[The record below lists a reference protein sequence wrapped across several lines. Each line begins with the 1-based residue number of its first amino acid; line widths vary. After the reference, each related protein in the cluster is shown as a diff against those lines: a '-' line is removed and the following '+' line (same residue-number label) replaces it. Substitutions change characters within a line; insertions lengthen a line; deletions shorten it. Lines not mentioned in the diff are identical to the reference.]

1 MDPKKLAVV
10 PVKSAIDP
18 PKPAADS
25 ATGAKQRLIDAVRA
39 WIHMDNL
46 VETHTTQAAN
56 ARTLKNKHETDAIAL
71 MKEMRLDKSTIQ
83 VSGASL
89 TLQKKSHPA
98 ALTWGYFEKEAASW
112 AAHARLPAAQAQSL
126 IKWMHDHR
134 ETKETE
140 SLKKA
145 NKEQLR

>member
-1 MDPKKLAVV
+1 MDPKKPILDPKKLAVT
-10 PVKSAIDP
+10 ATDP
-18 PKPAADS
+18 AS
-25 ATGAKQRLIDAVRA
+25 GSKQRLIEAVRA

-46 VETHTTQAAN
+46 VETHTAQASN
-56 ARTLKNKHETDAIAL
+56 ARTLKNKHETDAITL

-98 ALTWGYFEKEAASW
+98 ALTWGYFEKEATAW

-140 SLKKA
+140 TLKKTA
-145 NKEQLR
+145 KEAALK